1 MRFHLAKLFEVLK
14 IRDLIIKNRIFM
26 SPMCQYSAIDGLPND
41 WHFVHYGSH
50 AIGGAGLIII
60 EATSVNPE
68 GRISSQDLGIWNEE
82 QMLAFKKI
90 NTFIK
95 SQGSA
100 TGLQIAHAGRKA
112 SSRAP
117 WQIAPH
123 KDWITKAPS
132 ALPFNEKSTKP
143 VEMTLQD
150 INDVIQAFEQATLY
164 CREADF
170 DVIEIHMAH
179 GYLLHEF
186 LSPYSNQRTDSY
198 GGSIENRMRLPLQ
211 IADTVRKAWP
221 QTKPVFVRISATDW
235 IEPQGWTIADSIVFS
250 QKLKDL
256 GIDFIDC
263 STGGNVANAQIPVEK
278 NYQVE
283 FAHAIKQKVQIM
295 TGAVGLITEAEQANQ
310 ILTANQADAVLLG
323 RELLRN
329 PNWPL
334 IASQKLKVDFQWPNQ
349 YMRAKIL

>member
-14 IRDLIIKNRIFM
+14 IRDLIIRNRIFM

-132 ALPFNEKSTKP
+132 ALPFSEKSTKP

-150 INDVIQAFEQATLY
+150 INDVIQAFELATLY

-283 FAHAIKQKVQIM
+283 FAHTIKQKVQIM

>member
-132 ALPFNEKSTKP
+132 ALPFSEKSTKP

-150 INDVIQAFEQATLY
+150 INDVIQAFELATLY

-263 STGGNVANAQIPVEK
+263 STGGNIANAQIPVEK

-283 FAHAIKQKVQIM
+283 FAHTIKQKVQIM

>member
-132 ALPFNEKSTKP
+132 ALPFSEKSTKP

-150 INDVIQAFEQATLY
+150 INDVIQAFELATLY

-283 FAHAIKQKVQIM
+283 FAHTIKQKVQIM